1 MKYQVAILEI
11 NAEHLIPVTKDE
23 PTEMSVCGC
32 KAAIQACYIRSLMK
46 S

>member
-1 MKYQVAILEI
+1 MKSQVTIIEI

-32 KAAIQACYIRSLMK
+32 KAAIQACFIRSLIK
-46 S
+46 N